1 MAGVKITALPE
12 LLTAPVSGDKLVI
25 VDVSDTSEA
34 PTGTTKQV
42 DFDLAIPTSGTWTPT
57 VSDIAGAAT
66 VEILG
71 ISTYQRIGNLITDNC
86 RISVQLDTGQSS
98 ETFNL
103 DLAVPPAANFI
114 NARQVT
120 AIYSIESSIPEVD
133 AISIQSLTGSKLTAI
148 PIIGN
153 GTALLITFVCQ
164 RTYQY
169 TV

>member
-1 MAGVKITALPE
+1 MSIIPIGTVFPAVAPSAL
-12 LLTAPVSGDKLVI
+12 VRVGI
-25 VDVSDTSEA
+25 
-34 PTGTTKQV
+34 PTGDGFYMNEGSVPLESIT
-42 DFDLAIPTSGTWTPT
+42 PTSGTWTPT

-71 ISTYQRIGNLITDNC
+71 ISTYQRIGNLITDTC
-86 RISVQLDTGQSS
+86 RIIVQFDAGQSTD
-98 ETFNL
+98 TFNL
-103 DLAVPPAANFI
+103 DLAIPPAANFI

-120 AIYSIESSIPEVD
+120 AIYSITSSIPEVD
-133 AISIQSLTGSKLTAI
+133 AINIQSLAASKLTAI
-148 PIIGN
+148 PITGN

>member
-42 DFDLAIPTSGTWTPT
+42 DFDLAIPLSGTWTPT

-98 ETFNL
+98 ETFKL
-103 DLAVPPAANFI
+103 DLAIPPAANFI

-133 AISIQSLTGSKLTAI
+133 AISIQSFTGSKLTAI